1 MTARRGL
8 ILARKFRFGS
18 KKGVPKRDTGR
29 SDKTSSEF
37 DTRIA
42 PDPLTAV
49 LPALAALGTIA
60 SIASINWV
68 AQDKTAE
75 RAKMKRKA
83 SVGLRDLESCC
94 LGLQEIFRRFA
105 RNPKVFTGEGG
116 ASAAPMKFGVHG
128 QRVDQAMARLFQTMM
143 NDIASMLVLASQN
156 SFDVMCAVEDGEI
169 NAPEEV
175 FFGFGEQQERLN
187 SLLAS
192 RASLKDTVATGGDIA
207 TKLLGLVRQL
217 KKHQTS

>member
-1 MTARRGL
+1 M
-8 ILARKFRFGS
+8 ARKFRFGS
-18 KKGVPKRDTGR
+18 KRAVANRPGGR
-29 SDKTSSEF
+29 SSRAHSEN

-68 AQDKTAE
+68 GQDKTDE
-75 RAKMKRKA
+75 RARLKRKP

-105 RNPKVFTGEGG
+105 RNPKAFTGEGG
-116 ASAAPMKFGVHG
+116 PSSAPMKFGVHG
-128 QRVDQAMARLFQTMM
+128 QRVDQTMARLFQTMM

-156 SFDVMCAVEDGEI
+156 GFDVMCAIEDGEI
-169 NAPEEV
+169 DAPEDV

-192 RASLKDTVATGGDIA
+192 RATLQESVADGAEIA
-207 TKLLGLVRQL
+207 AKLLGLVREL
-217 KKHQTS
+217 KKHQVT